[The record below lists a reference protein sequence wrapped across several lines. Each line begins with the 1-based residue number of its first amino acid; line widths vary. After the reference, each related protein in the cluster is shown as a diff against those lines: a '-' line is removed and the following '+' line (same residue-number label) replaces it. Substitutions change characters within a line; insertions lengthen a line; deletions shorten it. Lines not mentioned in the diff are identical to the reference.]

1 MPAEAIGRARMKST
15 RAGSREEERRPLS
28 LLSNRRASSQGG
40 QPGGGAAGA
49 LELVLQAPS
58 GEQPDPMGRWIAT
71 GALAE

>member
-15 RAGSREEERRPLS
+15 RAGSREEERR
-28 LLSNRRASSQGG
+28 
-40 QPGGGAAGA
+40 A